1 MKKVIVKILKYLFIE
16 MRDWI
21 FAIGGFVAV
30 TLIPTLF
37 SNWWLAIPVLII
49 FVILYL
55 FALFYSSRL
64 LEEE

>member
-1 MKKVIVKILKYLFIE
+1 MKKVIVKILIYLFVE

-30 TLIPTLF
+30 ILIPTLF
-37 SNWWLAIPVLII
+37 SNWWLAIPVLMI